1 MGMNDIVLVFCAVCI
16 GVPLSILVFCTL
28 RQREIMA
35 GDFLKNKSR
44 VVCRKL
50 HVDEAHVL
58 ADRVENEIAGKI
70 MLVDVVAHIEPCDRE
85 CNLTEETCLMLKTP
99 PIGEKAKAPA

>member
-1 MGMNDIVLVFCAVCI
+1 M
-16 GVPLSILVFCTL
+16 
-28 RQREIMA
+28 
-35 GDFLKNKSR
+35 KNKRR

-50 HVDEAHVL
+50 HVDEANAL

-70 MLVDVVAHIEPCDRE
+70 MLVDVVVHIEPCDRE

-99 PIGEKAKAPA
+99 SIGEKVKAPS